1 VWRVSLLF
9 VGACSFAFMPPP
21 SSVGGRACSNGF
33 EAPVTD
39 TVIGGAALVLASTV
53 AIATALHPEGS
64 YPANATLYVT
74 VPAALLFSSSA
85 VYGYLSRHHCEQVKA
100 EYQRERAMART
111 TQLQGGVQ
119 FGKKLP

>member
-1 VWRVSLLF
+1 MWRVSLVF

-21 SSVGGRACSNGF
+21 TPAIGRACSDGY

-53 AIATALHPEGS
+53 AMSTALHPEGS
-64 YPANATLYVT
+64 FPMSATLYVT
-74 VPAALLFSSSA
+74 VPTALLFSSSA
-85 VYGYLSRHHCEQVKA
+85 VYGYLSRRTCEHAKQ
-100 EYQRERAMART
+100 ED
-111 TQLQGGVQ
+111 QLQGGVQ

>member
-1 VWRVSLLF
+1 MWRVSLVF

-21 SSVGGRACSNGF
+21 TPAIGRACSDGY

-53 AIATALHPEGS
+53 GMSTALHPEGS
-64 YPANATLYVT
+64 YPLYTTLYLT
-74 VPAALLFSSSA
+74 VPMALLFSSSA
-85 VYGYLSRHHCEQVKA
+85 VYGYLSRRHCERIKG
-100 EYQRERAMART
+100 EHERSA
-111 TQLQGGVQ
+111 QLQGGVQ